1 MRLLLDECVPRTLA
15 ADLAEFG
22 AEHVGD
28 RGWRGRANGELLR
41 LMYGAGF
48 DSLLTVD
55 QNLGYQ
61 QNLLEAGLIIAVLII
76 AVLVARSNR
85 RPDLLPLLPELR
97 RRLPF
102 AKPGDLL
109 RVSP

>member
-61 QNLLEAGLIIAVLII
+61 QNLLEAGLIIAVL
-76 AVLVARSNR
+76 VARSNR

>member
-61 QNLLEAGLIIAVLII
+61 QNLLEAGLIV